1 LRAEL
6 QAKQMG
12 DVETFTDA
20 IMGAVLFTLAFLTGN
35 TLRLAL
41 KERTR
46 LP

>member
-6 QAKQMG
+6 QAKQMS
-12 DVETFTDA
+12 DVEPFTDA
-20 IMGAVLFTLAFLTGN
+20 IMGAVLFTLALLTGN